1 MGKLVMI
8 PTMHKA
14 VKDRPSMVASFT
26 VIAIKG
32 IKRLLEAYQKETREN
47 SEAKIVKPQ

>member
-1 MGKLVMI
+1 MI

-14 VKDRPSMVASFT
+14 VKDRSSMVAGFT

-32 IKRLLEAYQKETREN
+32 NKRLLEVHQKETGEN
-47 SEAKIVKPQ
+47 SEVKIVKPQ